1 MRIDETPAHVAIREA
16 LINLCV
22 HADYSINATLVVKHR
37 LDGFTFSNP
46 GTMLVSKEQYY
57 TGGESVCRNKYLQKM
72 FSMIGIAEK
81 AGSGTNKIIKGW
93 RDANWRSPKIE
104 EQIQPDKVVLV
115 MPMESLLSDKAKAIL
130 TDKFGIT
137 ANAFD
142 RNVMSVLAL
151 ACDVGDV
158 TNERLRYVLNMH
170 KAEIAELLK
179 LMVQQ
184 NLLKAYGYGRGM
196 HYKLPDKRINIL
208 GANTTNSVY
217 EVDKSG
223 AYSASSG
230 ANSAS
235 SNDNSASSGAYSA
248 SSNDNSASSGAYS
261 ASSPKKRLTK
271 EQLKSLIISICDDW
285 VSIDDIV
292 KRSGKSTSYI
302 RNTVIPLLL
311 AEKSIEMMYPGTPRN
326 PNQKYKVKK

>member
-1 MRIDETPAHVAIREA
+1 MQGVRGEHKTPGEFRISQNWIGGSMP
-16 LINLCV
+16 
-22 HADYSINATLVVKHR
+22 
-37 LDGFTFSNP
+37 
-46 GTMLVSKEQYY
+46 SKA
-57 TGGESVCRNKYLQKM
+57 V
-72 FSMIGIAEK
+72 
-81 AGSGTNKIIKGW
+81 
-93 RDANWRSPKIE
+93 
-104 EQIQPDKVVLV
+104 
-115 MPMESLLSDKAKAIL
+115 
-130 TDKFGIT
+130 
-137 ANAFD
+137 
-142 RNVMSVLAL
+142 
-151 ACDVGDV
+151 
-158 TNERLRYVLNMH
+158 YVPPPH
-170 KAEIAELLK
+170 TEIAELLK
-179 LMVQQ
+179 LMVQK

-230 ANSAS
+230 AN
-235 SNDNSASSGAYSA
+235 SA